1 MSSVVVLGAQW
12 GDEGKGKI
20 VDYLA
25 QKADAV
31 VRYSGG
37 SNAGHTVVVN
47 NVNYKLRLLPSGVLF
62 KDKVNVLGNGVVIN
76 PGVVLAEIE
85 GMKEKGIS
93 CDNLVISNR
102 AHVVLPYHWRLDELQ
117 EEALGD
123 HKIGT
128 TKGGIGPCYMDKIA
142 RTGIRICDLMEP
154 DTFAEKLKA
163 NLAAKNEI
171 LTKIYG
177 AEPFDYDTVLKE
189 YLGYAEELRP
199 YVADTGVVLE
209 KIFEAEKN
217 VLFEGAQATFLDI
230 DHGTYPYV
238 TSSNPTAGN
247 AATGSGIGPRYIDHV
262 VGVVKAYTTRVG
274 EGPFITELLDTD
286 GPGHQIRETGHEY
299 GTVTG
304 RPRRCGWLD
313 AFMLR
318 YSARLNSIDYLAIT
332 RLDILDHMPK
342 IKMCVGYKIGDEV
355 IDRIPASLKV
365 MAQVEPIYEEFDGW
379 MTDIS
384 AIRYYEDL
392 PENAKKYLER
402 LSQVAGVELGI
413 VSVGPN
419 REQTI
424 VLHELLV
431 RTGSDPA
438 KK

>member
-47 NVNYKLRLLPSGVLF
+47 NINYKLRLLPSGVLF
-62 KDKVNVLGNGVVIN
+62 NDKTNVLGNGVVIN
-76 PGVVLAEIE
+76 PGVVLAEIA
-85 GMKEKGIS
+85 GMKEKGIDCS
-93 CDNLVISNR
+93 NLVISDR
-102 AHVVLPYHWRLDELQ
+102 AHVVLPYHQRLDELQ
-117 EEALGD
+117 EEALGN

-128 TKGGIGPCYMDKIA
+128 TKGGIGPCYMDKVA
-142 RTGIRICDLMEP
+142 RVGIRICDLMEP
-154 DTFAEKLKA
+154 ETFADKLKV
-163 NLAAKNEI
+163 NLEAKNAI
-171 LTKIYG
+171 ITKIYG

-189 YLGYAEELRP
+189 YLAYAEELRP
-199 YVADTGVVLE
+199 YVADTGVVMDEL
-209 KIFEAEKN
+209 FSAGKN

-238 TSSNPTAGN
+238 TSSHP
-247 AATGSGIGPRYIDHV
+247 GSGVGPRFIDHV

-286 GPGHQIRETGHEY
+286 GPGNQIRETGHEY

-318 YSARLNSIDYLAIT
+318 YSARLNSLDYLAIT
-332 RLDILDHMPK
+332 RLDILDNMPK

-355 IDRIPASLKV
+355 LKRIPASLNVLAK
-365 MAQVEPIYEEFDGW
+365 VEPIFEEFDGW

-384 AIRYYEDL
+384 GIRNYDEL
-392 PENAKKYLER
+392 PENAKKYLAKISEV
-402 LSQVAGVELGI
+402 SGVELGI
-413 VSVGPN
+413 ISVGPN

-424 VLHELLV
+424 VLKELL
-431 RTGSDPA
+431 
-438 KK
+438 

>member
-1 MSSVVVLGAQW
+1 MSSVIVLGAQW

-47 NVNYKLRLLPSGVLF
+47 DVNYKLRLLPSGVLF
-62 KDKVNVLGNGVVIN
+62 QDKINVLGNGVVIN
-76 PGVVLAEIE
+76 PGVVLAEIA
-85 GMKEKGIS
+85 GMKEKGID
-93 CDNLVISNR
+93 CKNLVISDR
-102 AHVVLPYHWRLDELQ
+102 AHVVLPYHQPLDALQ
-117 EEALGD
+117 EEPLGS

-128 TKGGIGPCYMDKIA
+128 TKGGIGPCYMDKVA
-142 RTGIRICDLMEP
+142 RVGIRVCDLMEP
-154 DTFAEKLKA
+154 DTFAEKLKV
-163 NLAAKNEI
+163 NMEAKNAI
-171 LTKIYG
+171 ITKIYG
-177 AEPFDYDTVLKE
+177 GEPFDYETVLKE
-189 YLGYAEELRP
+189 YLAYAEELRP
-199 YVADTGVVLE
+199 YVADTGVVLDE
-209 KIFEAEKN
+209 VFAAGKS

-247 AATGSGIGPRYIDHV
+247 ACTGSGVGPRFIDHV

-286 GPGHQIRETGHEY
+286 GPGTQIRETGREY

-313 AFMLR
+313 AFMLK
-318 YSARLNSIDYLAIT
+318 YSARLNSLDYLAIT
-332 RLDILDHMPK
+332 RLDILDQMPK

-355 IDRIPASLKV
+355 LKQIPASLNVLAK
-365 MAQVEPIYEEFDGW
+365 VEPIYEEFDGW

-384 AIRYYEDL
+384 GIREYDKL
-392 PENAKKYLER
+392 PENAKKYLAR
-402 LSQVAGVELGI
+402 LSEVAGVELGI

-424 VLHELLV
+424 VLKDLL
-431 RTGSDPA
+431 
-438 KK
+438 

>member
-1 MSSVVVLGAQW
+1 MSSVIVLGAQW

-47 NVNYKLRLLPSGVLF
+47 DVNYKLRLLPSGVLF
-62 KDKVNVLGNGVVIN
+62 QDKINVLGNGVVIY
-76 PGVVLAEIE
+76 PGVVLAEIA
-85 GMKEKGIS
+85 GMKEKGID
-93 CDNLVISNR
+93 CKNLVISDR
-102 AHVVLPYHWRLDELQ
+102 AHVVLPYHQRLDELQ
-117 EEALGD
+117 EEALGS

-128 TKGGIGPCYMDKIA
+128 TKGGIGPCYMDKVA
-142 RTGIRICDLMEP
+142 RVGIRVCDLMEP
-154 DTFAEKLKA
+154 DTFAEKLKV
-163 NLAAKNEI
+163 NMEAKNAI
-171 LTKIYG
+171 ITKIYG
-177 AEPFDYDTVLKE
+177 GEPFDYETVLKE
-189 YLGYAEELRP
+189 YLAYAEELRP
-199 YVADTGVVLE
+199 YVADTGVVLDE
-209 KIFEAEKN
+209 VFAAGKS

-247 AATGSGIGPRYIDHV
+247 ACTGSGVGPRFIDHV

-286 GPGHQIRETGHEY
+286 GPGTQIRETGREY

-313 AFMLR
+313 AFMLK
-318 YSARLNSIDYLAIT
+318 YSARLNSLDYLAIT
-332 RLDILDHMPK
+332 RLDILDQMPK

-355 IDRIPASLKV
+355 LKQIPASLNVLAK
-365 MAQVEPIYEEFDGW
+365 VEPIYEEFDGW

-384 AIRYYEDL
+384 GIREYDKL
-392 PENAKKYLER
+392 PENAKKYLAR
-402 LSQVAGVELGI
+402 LSEVAGVELGI

-424 VLHELLV
+424 VLKDLL
-431 RTGSDPA
+431 
-438 KK
+438 